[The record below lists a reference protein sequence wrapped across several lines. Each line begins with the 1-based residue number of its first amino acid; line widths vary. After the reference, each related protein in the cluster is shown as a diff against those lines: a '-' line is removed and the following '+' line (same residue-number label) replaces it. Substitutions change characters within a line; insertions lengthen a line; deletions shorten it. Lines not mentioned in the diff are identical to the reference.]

1 MSNCRADIQDL
12 LVSSDLTFSQV
23 EEKII
28 EPFLRIKEDQTCSEE
43 EKTAALE
50 KIGLHDSGLVGSSYG
65 VSKAGLNAFTAELA
79 RKHPDLLINSCTPG
93 FIETDLTRPMAEKAG
108 KTPEE
113 MGMKKTENGTVA
125 AVFLMMNDLQ
135 AEIAGYQSGRYYGS
149 DGVWSPLH
157 KYRAPGDPPYDG
169 SYP

>member
-1 MSNCRADIQDL
+1 MSNCRRDIQDV
-12 LVSSDLTFSQV
+12 LVSADVTFSQV

-28 EPFLRIKEDQTCSEE
+28 EPFLQIKEDETIPEE
-43 EKTAALE
+43 EKNAALE
-50 KIGLHDSGLVGSSYG
+50 RIGLHDSGLVGSSYG
-65 VSKAGLNAFTAELA
+65 VSKAGLNAYTTELA
-79 RKHPDLLINSCTPG
+79 RRHPDLLINSCTPG

-113 MGMKKTENGTVA
+113 MGMKRTENGTVA
-125 AVFLMMNDLQ
+125 AVFLMMTDLQ
-135 AEIAGYQSGRYYGS
+135 AESGRYYGS

>member
-1 MSNCRADIQDL
+1 MSNCRREIQDV
-12 LVSSDLTFSQV
+12 LVSPDITFSQA

-28 EPFLRIKEDQTCSEE
+28 EPFLQIKEDPTIPEE
-43 EKTAALE
+43 EKNAALE

-65 VSKAGLNAFTAELA
+65 VSKAALNAYTVELA
-79 RKHPDLLINSCTPG
+79 RNQPNLLINSCTPG
-93 FIETDLTRPMAEKAG
+93 FIETDPTRPMAEKAG

-125 AVFLMMNDLQ
+125 AVFLMMNDLP
-135 AEIAGYQSGRYYGS
+135 AEIAGYESGRYYGS